1 MIPNASHLR
10 IENAAKGARV
20 ADHARLANRF
30 WSRLIGLLGRSRLSA
45 GEGLVL
51 APGNAIHTLF
61 MRMAIDVIFIDK
73 DGEVVKTAV
82 NVRPFRIVMCPLR
95 TRYTLELPVGV
106 IEQTGTAVGDRIEF
120 FPA

>member
-30 WSRLIGLLGRSRLSA
+30 WSRLIGLLSRSRLSA

-61 MRMAIDVIFIDK
+61 MRMAIDVIFVDK
-73 DGEVVKTAV
+73 NGEVVKTAV

-95 TRYTLELPVGV
+95 TRYTLELPVCV

>member
-1 MIPNASHLR
+1 VIPNAPRLR
-10 IENAAKGARV
+10 IENAAKNVRV
-20 ADHARLANRF
+20 AEDARLANRY
-30 WSRLIGLLGRSRLSA
+30 WSRLVGLLGRSHLSV

-61 MRMAIDVIFIDK
+61 MRMAIDVIFVDK
-73 DGEVVKTAV
+73 NGEVVKTAV
-82 NVRPFRIVMCPLR
+82 NVRPFRFVLCPLR
-95 TRYTLELPVGV
+95 TRYTVELPVGV

>member
-10 IENAAKGARV
+10 IENPARGARI
-20 ADHARLANRF
+20 AENARLANRY
-30 WSRLIGLLGRSRLSA
+30 WSRLVGLLGRSHLSA

-61 MRMAIDVIFIDK
+61 MRMAIDVIFVDK
-73 DGEVVKTAV
+73 NGEVVKTAV
-82 NVRPFRIVMCPLR
+82 KVRPFRFVLCPLR
-95 TRYTLELPVGV
+95 TRYTVELPVGV
-106 IEQTGTAVGDRIEF
+106 IEQTATAVGDRLEF

>member
-1 MIPNASHLR
+1 MIPNASRLR
-10 IENAAKGARV
+10 IENASKNVRLAE
-20 ADHARLANRF
+20 DARLANRY
-30 WSRLIGLLGRSRLSA
+30 WSRLVGLLGRSHLSA

-61 MRMAIDVIFIDK
+61 MRMAIDVIFVDK

-82 NVRPFRIVMCPLR
+82 NVRPFRVVLCPLR
-95 TRYTLELPVGV
+95 TRYTVELPVGV

>member
-61 MRMAIDVIFIDK
+61 MRMAIDVIFVDK
-73 DGEVVKTAV
+73 NGEVVKTAV
-82 NVRPFRIVMCPLR
+82 NVRPFRMVRCPLR

>member
-1 MIPNASHLR
+1 MIPNAPRLR
-10 IENAAKGARV
+10 IENASRSVRLAE
-20 ADHARLANRF
+20 DARLANRY
-30 WSRLIGLLGRSRLSA
+30 WSRLVGLLSRSHLSA

-61 MRMAIDVIFIDK
+61 MRMAIDVIFVDK

-82 NVRPFRIVMCPLR
+82 NVRPFRVVLCPLR
-95 TRYTLELPVGV
+95 TRYTVELPVGV
-106 IEQTGTAVGDRIEF
+106 IEQTATAVGDRIEF

>member
-20 ADHARLANRF
+20 ADRARLANRF
-30 WSRLIGLLGRSRLSA
+30 WSRLIGLLSRSRLSV

-61 MRMAIDVIFIDK
+61 MRMAIDVIFVDK
-73 DGEVVKTAV
+73 NGEVTKTAV
-82 NVRPFRIVMCPLR
+82 NVRPFRMVMCPLR

-120 FPA
+120 VPT

>member
-20 ADHARLANRF
+20 ADRARLANRF
-30 WSRLIGLLGRSRLSA
+30 WSRLVGLLDRSHLSA

-61 MRMAIDVIFIDK
+61 MRMAIDVIFVDK
-73 DGEVVKTAV
+73 NGEVVKTAV
-82 NVRPFRIVMCPLR
+82 NVRPFRMVMCPLR

-120 FPA
+120 FPT

>member
-30 WSRLIGLLGRSRLSA
+30 WSRLIGLLSRSRLSA

-61 MRMAIDVIFIDK
+61 MRMAIDVIFVDK
-73 DGEVVKTAV
+73 NGEVVKTAV
-82 NVRPFRIVMCPLR
+82 NVKPFRIVMCPLR

-120 FPA
+120 FPV

>member
-20 ADHARLANRF
+20 ADSARLANRF
-30 WSRLIGLLGRSRLSA
+30 WSRLVGLLSRSRLSV

-51 APGNAIHTLF
+51 APGSAIHTLF
-61 MRMAIDVIFIDK
+61 MRMAIDVIFVDK
-73 DGEVVKTAV
+73 NGEVVKTAV
-82 NVRPFRIVMCPLR
+82 NVRPFRVVTCPLR
-95 TRYTLELPVGV
+95 TRYTVELPVGV

-120 FPA
+120 FAA

>member
-1 MIPNASHLR
+1 VIPNASHLR

-20 ADHARLANRF
+20 ADRARLANRF
-30 WSRLIGLLGRSRLSA
+30 WSRLIGLLSRSRLSA

-61 MRMAIDVIFIDK
+61 MRMAIDVIFVDK
-73 DGEVVKTAV
+73 NGEVTKTAV
-82 NVRPFRIVMCPLR
+82 NVRPFRMVMCPLR
-95 TRYTLELPVGV
+95 TRYTVELPVGV

-120 FPA
+120 FPT